1 MNPKALS
8 QFNFREAKRGF
19 SMIEVLVTLLV
30 ISLALLGTAG
40 LQAYAMR
47 LNQGGQFRTQ
57 AVFLA
62 ADLAERIEANKSA
75 AMAGNYEISGTYSSY
90 APVAGASA
98 VCVAAS
104 CSQTELADFD
114 LAQWQSAV
122 VASLPQSSW
131 SVDQTFDGS
140 AKTASQAC
148 TPSIYTITL
157 SWVDRRAEAN
167 NAAGTT
173 GVTYDPTSSI
183 AVVSGGAVVAEK
195 FSYVATRAVCN

>member
-1 MNPKALS
+1 
-8 QFNFREAKRGF
+8 
-19 SMIEVLVTLLV
+19 
-30 ISLALLGTAG
+30 
-40 LQAYAMR
+40 MR

-62 ADLAERIEANKSA
+62 ADLAERMEANKSA
-75 AMAGNYEISGTYSSY
+75 AMAGNYEISGTWSDKQ
-90 APVAGASA
+90 VWVASA

-104 CSQTELADFD
+104 CLQTDLADFD

-131 SVDQTFDGS
+131 TVEQTFGGA
-140 AKTASQAC
+140 AKTATQAC

-167 NAAGTT
+167 NATGTT
-173 GVTYDPTSSI
+173 GVTYDAASPS
-183 AVVSGGAVVAEK
+183 AVVSGGAVVGEK